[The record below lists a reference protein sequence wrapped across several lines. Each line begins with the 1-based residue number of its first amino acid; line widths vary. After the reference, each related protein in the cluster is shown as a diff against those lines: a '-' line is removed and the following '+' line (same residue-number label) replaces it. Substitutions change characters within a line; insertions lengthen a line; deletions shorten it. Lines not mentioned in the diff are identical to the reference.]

1 VKSADPKPASNGRTH
16 SLFRAKVH
24 RTTRNNNVSEAKVK
38 GPIKLTGEKTGS
50 RPFRDRNRKRRRRIN
65 FGTSVASKYD
75 LETKMAVLAARKF
88 SLFPQAT
95 SRTFQDSISVSIN
108 IPSRLS
114 IFSTPTTLSS
124 RSTSTTQFSSRTT
137 SWRHPSVK
145 PNQGGSEP
153 RLRRSSVGGY
163 HTHSDEL
170 LLSTLEPPSAPL
182 NHATSFKPERGV
194 TSTRNIAP
202 CAVQRPSKPPL

>member
-1 VKSADPKPASNGRTH
+1 
-16 SLFRAKVH
+16 
-24 RTTRNNNVSEAKVK
+24 
-38 GPIKLTGEKTGS
+38 
-50 RPFRDRNRKRRRRIN
+50 
-65 FGTSVASKYD
+65 
-75 LETKMAVLAARKF
+75 MAALAARKF

-95 SRTFQDSISVSIN
+95 SKTLLSRTIFQSQSTFH
-108 IPSRLS
+108 RYS
-114 IFSTPTTLSS
+114 IFSTPTTPSS

-153 RLRRSSVGGY
+153 RLRRSYVGGY

-170 LLSTLEPPSAPL
+170 LLSTLESPWAPL
-182 NHATSFKPERGV
+182 NHATSSKPERGV

-202 CAVQRPSKPPL
+202 CAVQRPGKPPL

>member
-1 VKSADPKPASNGRTH
+1 MTWYNPGSPKLPGIH
-16 SLFRAKVH
+16 STVSPSIQC
-24 RTTRNNNVSEAKVK
+24 NNVSEAKVK

-50 RPFRDRNRKRRRRIN
+50 RPFGDRNLKRRRRTN
-65 FGTSVASKYD
+65 FGTSVASD
-75 LETKMAVLAARKF
+75 QQD
-88 SLFPQAT
+88 SP
-95 SRTFQDSISVSIN
+95 FQDSISVSIN

-114 IFSTPTTLSS
+114 IFSTPTTPSS

-153 RLRRSSVGGY
+153 RLRRSYVGGY
-163 HTHSDEL
+163 YTHSDEL

-182 NHATSFKPERGV
+182 NHATSSKPERGV

-202 CAVQRPSKPPL
+202 CAVQRPGKPPL

>member
-1 VKSADPKPASNGRTH
+1 MNQDMKLKKALKILIIPR
-16 SLFRAKVH
+16 RWC
-24 RTTRNNNVSEAKVK
+24 NNVSEAKVK
-38 GPIKLTGEKTGS
+38 GQIKLTGEKTGS
-50 RPFRDRNRKRRRRIN
+50 RPFRDRNRKRRRRRN
-65 FGTSVASKYD
+65 FGTSVASD
-75 LETKMAVLAARKF
+75 QQD
-88 SLFPQAT
+88 SP
-95 SRTFQDSISVSIN
+95 FQDSISVSIN

-114 IFSTPTTLSS
+114 IFSTPTTPSS

-145 PNQGGSEP
+145 P

-182 NHATSFKPERGV
+182 NHATSSKPERGV

-202 CAVQRPSKPPL
+202 CAVQRPGKPPL